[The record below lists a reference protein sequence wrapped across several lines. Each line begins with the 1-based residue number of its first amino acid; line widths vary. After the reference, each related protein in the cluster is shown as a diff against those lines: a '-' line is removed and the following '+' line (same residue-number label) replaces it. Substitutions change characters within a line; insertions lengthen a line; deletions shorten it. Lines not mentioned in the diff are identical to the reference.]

1 MRWLRL
7 VQPSRTARLSAS
19 RNRTP
24 ESLIL
29 LAAACLAFACFVAPR
44 AVDAQPAANTFHWVS
59 FHRSAD
65 PQDDAVIQWVDR
77 ALAAEK
83 YTQLREIGVA
93 WDSALV
99 ITSERATP
107 QSLPASDTYTFWAV
121 SLTKHE
127 VQPLLHGVNPKMV
140 GWTTFAGSGSPI
152 PELGLVYSDC
162 YGCDAPTTFFTTL
175 FYSLADHAWRA
186 RWMRGDQA
194 AVLSGGGNVAGVT
207 RTQVYGLLTE
217 LPGRE
222 VLATWNHYDYG
233 SAKPPED
240 YVFEYS
246 VDPSTGLQQTQGLS
260 GDHAVAMEQRL
271 CRANPGQID
280 PALAILASGQESDLC
295 RGAPPEKTRKARP
308 ARRPVTT
315 PPANNKGQSNPPG
328 RKVH

>member
-1 MRWLRL
+1 MLT
-7 VQPSRTARLSAS
+7 V
-19 RNRTP
+19 
-24 ESLIL
+24 IL
-29 LAAACLAFACFVAPR
+29 MTQHAE
-44 AVDAQPAANTFHWVS
+44 AQPAPNTFHWVS
-59 FHRSAD
+59 FHRSSD
-65 PQDDAVIQWVDR
+65 PNDDQVIQWVNR
-77 ALAAEK
+77 ALTAEK

-99 ITSERATP
+99 ITSDRPTP

-127 VQPLLHGVNPKMV
+127 VQPLLHGVNPRMV
-140 GWTTFAGSGSPI
+140 GWTNFAGQGSPI

-162 YGCDAPTTFFTTL
+162 FGCDAPTTFFTTL
-175 FYSLADHAWRA
+175 YYSASDHAWRA

-194 AVLSGGGNVAGVT
+194 AVLSGGGNVDGVT
-207 RTQVYGLLTE
+207 RSQVYGLLTE

-233 SAKPPED
+233 GAKPAQD

-246 VDPSTGLQQTQGLS
+246 VDPSTGLEQTQGLS
-260 GDHAVAMEQRL
+260 GDHAETMEHRL

-280 PALAILASGQESDLC
+280 PALAILASGQESNLC
-295 RGAPPEKTRKARP
+295 TGTPPEKTKKARP
-308 ARRPVTT
+308 ARKPVTT

-328 RKVH
+328 HRSN

>member
-1 MRWLRL
+1 MLL
-7 VQPSRTARLSAS
+7 AVGVTTQTVLAQPSA
-19 RNRTP
+19 
-24 ESLIL
+24 ES
-29 LAAACLAFACFVAPR
+29 
-44 AVDAQPAANTFHWVS
+44 FHWVS

-65 PQDDAVIQWVDR
+65 PKDDMIIQWVNR

-83 YTQLREIGVA
+83 FTHIREIGVA

-99 ITSERATP
+99 VTSERPTP

-127 VQPLLHGVNPKMV
+127 VQPLLHGVNPRIV
-140 GWTTFAGSGSPI
+140 NWTTFAGTSSPI

-175 FYSLADHAWRA
+175 YYNATDHAWRA
-186 RWMRGDQA
+186 RWIRGDQA
-194 AVLSGGGNVAGVT
+194 AVLSGGGNVDGVA

-233 SAKPPED
+233 SAKPPQD

-246 VDPSTGLQQTQGLS
+246 VDPASGLEQTQGLS
-260 GDHAVAMEQRL
+260 GDHAEAMEHRL
-271 CRANPGQID
+271 CRANPGQTD
-280 PALAILASGQESDLC
+280 PALAILASGQDSDLC
-295 RGAPPEKTRKARP
+295 RDTPPEKSRRSRP
-308 ARRPVTT
+308 TRRPVTT

-328 RKVH
+328 HKAH

>member
-1 MRWLRL
+1 MA
-7 VQPSRTARLSAS
+7 VSAAVS
-19 RNRTP
+19 
-24 ESLIL
+24 
-29 LAAACLAFACFVAPR
+29 AFALPETVA
-44 AVDAQPAANTFHWVS
+44 AQPAANEFHWVS

-65 PQDDAVIQWVDR
+65 PNDEKVVEWVNR
-77 ALAAEK
+77 ALTAEK
-83 YTQLREIGVA
+83 FTQLREIGVA

-121 SLTKHE
+121 SLTRHE
-127 VQPLLHGVNPKMV
+127 VQPLLHGVNPRMV
-140 GWTTFAGSGSPI
+140 NWTTFAGTSSPI

-162 YGCDAPTTFFTTL
+162 FGCDAPTTFFTTL
-175 FYSLADHAWRA
+175 YYSGADHAWRA
-186 RWMRGDQA
+186 RWMRGNQA
-194 AVLSGGGNVAGVT
+194 AVLSGGGNVDGVT

-233 SAKPPED
+233 SAKPPQD

-246 VDPSTGLQQTQGLS
+246 VDPATGLEQTQGLS
-260 GDHAVAMEQRL
+260 GDHAEAMEHRL

-280 PALAILASGQESDLC
+280 PALAILASGQDSDLC
-295 RGAPPEKTRKARP
+295 RGTPPEKTRRP
-308 ARRPVTT
+308 RPTRKPTTT